1 VLEAQAGAMS
11 RLVVRDEPVGPYRAA
26 FAGPDG
32 AEIDLSDFAGKI
44 VFVNFWATWCAP
56 CLKEMPSIDRLA
68 AAMEGEDFAVV
79 ALSTDRG
86 SAERPQAWF
95 DANGIETLRLYHDPK
110 GALPREAGVT
120 GIPMTLLLDRQGRE
134 VARFLGDAEWDSDE
148 AKAIIAAMIAEK

>member
-1 VLEAQAGAMS
+1 
-11 RLVVRDEPVGPYRAA
+11 
-26 FAGPDG
+26 
-32 AEIDLSDFAGKI
+32 
-44 VFVNFWATWCAP
+44 VFLNFWATWCAP

-79 ALSTDRG
+79 ALATDRG
-86 SAERPQAWF
+86 SAERPRAWF

-134 VARFLGDAEWDSDE
+134 IARFLGDAEWDSDE
-148 AKAIIAAMIAEK
+148 AKAIIAAMIAEDGEG